1 MVIYT
6 SICLNYS
13 VIALFNFLSPKYNIY
28 QQHCPARLF
37 FEKIADKWV
46 LLIINVLARE
56 TQHFNLLK
64 KSIQGISPKV
74 LSQKLKMLERD
85 GFIERQVQNTSPI
98 RVDYSLTSL
107 GLEVAKMAYQL
118 KDWAET
124 NIEQVITAQQRFD
137 ATQTE
142 ESK

>member
-1 MVIYT
+1 M
-6 SICLNYS
+6 NQ
-13 VIALFNFLSPKYNIY
+13 ALKYDIY

-64 KSIQGISPKV
+64 KNIQGISPKV

-85 GFIERQVQNTSPI
+85 GFIERQVQNTAPI

-107 GLEVAKMAYQL
+107 GLEVAEMAYQL
-118 KDWAET
+118 KDWAES
-124 NIEQVITAQQRFD
+124 NIEQVIYAQRRFD
-137 ATQTE
+137 TIQE
-142 ESK
+142 QQFE

>member
-1 MVIYT
+1 M
-6 SICLNYS
+6 NQ
-13 VIALFNFLSPKYNIY
+13 ALKYDIY

-85 GFIERQVQNTSPI
+85 GFIERQVQNTAPI
-98 RVDYSLTSL
+98 RVDYSLTTL
-107 GLEVAKMAYQL
+107 GLEVAEMAYQL
-118 KDWAET
+118 KDWAES
-124 NIEQVITAQQRFD
+124 NIEQVIYAQRRFD
-137 ATQTE
+137 TIQE
-142 ESK
+142 QELK

>member
-1 MVIYT
+1 M
-6 SICLNYS
+6 NQ
-13 VIALFNFLSPKYNIY
+13 ALKYNIY

-37 FEKIADKWV
+37 FEKVADKWV

-137 ATQTE
+137 ATQPE

>member
-1 MVIYT
+1 MNQT
-6 SICLNYS
+6 L
-13 VIALFNFLSPKYNIY
+13 KYDIY

-46 LLIINVLARE
+46 LMIINVLARE

-85 GFIERQVQNTSPI
+85 GFIERQVQDTAPI
-98 RVDYSLTSL
+98 RVDYSLTAL
-107 GLEVAKMAYQL
+107 GLEVAEMAYQL
-118 KDWAET
+118 KDWAES
-124 NIEQVITAQQRFD
+124 NIEQVIYAQQRFD
-137 ATQTE
+137 SIQE
-142 ESK
+142 E

>member
-1 MVIYT
+1 M
-6 SICLNYS
+6 NQ
-13 VIALFNFLSPKYNIY
+13 ALKYDIY

-85 GFIERQVQNTSPI
+85 GFIERQVQETAPI
-98 RVDYSLTSL
+98 RVDYSLTAL
-107 GLEVAKMAYQL
+107 GLEVAEMAYQL
-118 KDWAET
+118 KDWAES
-124 NIEQVITAQQRFD
+124 NIEQVIYAQQRFD
-137 ATQTE
+137 SIQE
-142 ESK
+142 E

>member
-1 MVIYT
+1 MIKN
-6 SICLNYS
+6 L
-13 VIALFNFLSPKYNIY
+13 KYNIY

-46 LLIINVLARE
+46 LLILNKLEQE

-85 GFIERQVQNTSPI
+85 GFIERKVQNTSPI
-98 RVDYSLTSL
+98 RVDYSLTLL
-107 GLEVAKMAYQL
+107 GLEIAKMAYQL
-118 KDWAET
+118 KDWAEQ
-124 NIEQVITAQQRFD
+124 NIEEIILAQQRFD
-137 ATQTE
+137 EIQAEQTE
-142 ESK
+142 

>member
-1 MVIYT
+1 MNE
-6 SICLNYS
+6 CL
-13 VIALFNFLSPKYNIY
+13 KYNIF

-46 LLIINVLARE
+46 LLILNVLEEE

-64 KSIQGISPKV
+64 KNIQGISPKV

-85 GFIERQVQNTSPI
+85 GFIERKIQNTSPI

-107 GLEVAKMAYQL
+107 GQNVAAMAFQL
-118 KDWAET
+118 KEWAET
-124 NIEQVITAQQRFD
+124 NIEQVLAAQITYDEKALE
-137 ATQTE
+137 QT
-142 ESK
+142 

>member
-1 MVIYT
+1 MNE
-6 SICLNYS
+6 CL
-13 VIALFNFLSPKYNIY
+13 KYNVF

-46 LLIINVLARE
+46 LLILNVLEEE

-64 KSIQGISPKV
+64 KNIQGISPKV

-85 GFIERQVQNTSPI
+85 GFIERKIQNTSPI

-107 GLEVAKMAYQL
+107 GQNVASMALQL
-118 KDWAET
+118 KEWAET
-124 NIEQVITAQQRFD
+124 NIEQVLAAQIIYD
-137 ATQTE
+137 EKT
-142 ESK
+142 